1 MIRWQY
7 TNMWNYRVATI
18 WGIPIR
24 INVSLLV
31 FIPLLAYLIGSGAQ
45 INIYAGII
53 DGFAYQPVDVPTI
66 RQGYTPWIVGFA
78 AATGLFVSVLLH
90 ELGHAWVA
98 LRYDIEIESITL
110 WILGG
115 IAALS
120 NIPKEWNREFW
131 ITIAG
136 PFVSLLVGAGGY
148 AVVALVPI
156 ASPVVL
162 FVVGWLA
169 VINLTLVVFN
179 LIPAFPMD
187 GGRILRALLARS
199 QPHAKATRTAA
210 RVGVW
215 FAVLFAIVGVF
226 SNPMLLLLALFIYM
240 AAKGESRISILA
252 DLLEGFT
259 ATDLAITDLPK
270 VEADTEIYE
279 FTDRMLTDRRTAYI
293 VTEDGVVVGAVTLDD
308 VPSGSQLDR
317 EWITV
322 GDITSRDAPT
332 VSSTMPAFDAVAM
345 LGQRGVSYVF
355 VEHDGETIG
364 VITDESLSQ
373 LLALRERG
381 LELQRDVQP
390 F

>member
-1 MIRWQY
+1 
-7 TNMWNYRVATI
+7 MWNYRVATI

-24 INVSLLV
+24 INVSLLI

-45 INIYAGII
+45 IDVYAGII
-53 DGFAYQPVDVPTI
+53 DSFAYQPVDVPI
-66 RQGYTPWIVGFA
+66 LREGSTPWIVGFTA
-78 AATGLFVSVLLH
+78 AIGLFVSVLLH

-98 LRYDIEIESITL
+98 LRYEIEIESITL

-115 IAALS
+115 MAALS
-120 NIPKEWNREFW
+120 IIPKEWNREFW

-148 AVVALVPI
+148 AIVALVPI
-156 ASPVVL
+156 ANPVVM
-162 FVVGWLA
+162 FVLGWLA
-169 VINLTLVVFN
+169 IINLTLVVFN

-210 RVGVW
+210 RIGVW

-240 AAKGESRISILA
+240 AAKGESRVSMLA
-252 DLLEGFT
+252 DLLDGFT
-259 ATDLAITDLPK
+259 ATDLAVTDLPT
-270 VEADTEIYE
+270 VEADTEMYE
-279 FTDRMLTDRRTAYI
+279 FTDRMLAERRTDYL
-293 VTEDGVVVGAVTLDD
+293 VTENRRVVGAVSLAD
-308 VPSGSQLDR
+308 VPNNRQQDR

-322 GDITSRDAPT
+322 GDITTRDAPT
-332 VSSTMPAFDAVAM
+332 VAASTPAFDAVAM
-345 LGQRGVSYVF
+345 LGQRGVSFVF
-355 VEHDGETIG
+355 VEREGETIG
-364 VITDESLSQ
+364 VITNESLSQ

-381 LELQRDVQP
+381 LELKRDVQP